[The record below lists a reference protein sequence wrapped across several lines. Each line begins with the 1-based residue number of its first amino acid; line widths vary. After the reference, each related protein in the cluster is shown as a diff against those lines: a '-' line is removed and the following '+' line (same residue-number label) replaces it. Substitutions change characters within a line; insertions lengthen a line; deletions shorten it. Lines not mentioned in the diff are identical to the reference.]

1 MNKFLKQLN
10 PKQSIFGLVI
20 CIALLA
26 LMPFIAKEL
35 GGTTWV
41 RIIDMAL
48 LYVMLALGL
57 NIVVGF
63 SGLLDLGY
71 VAFYAVGAYM
81 VALLSSTHLSD
92 NFAFFAQHFPNGLHI
107 PLWVIVP
114 LGAGLAALAGI
125 MLGTPIL
132 KLRGDYLA
140 LVTLGF
146 GEIIRIFMN
155 NWGKTKKDL
164 PEPDG
169 LLQSVVYWWNQNYN
183 ITNGPRGI
191 NRIDPVTVFG
201 YPLDRTLTIG
211 GIDLTK
217 EFLYYYLFLALAI
230 VTIVICY
237 RLQKS
242 RLGRA
247 WMALREDDIAAKAM
261 GINVRNIK
269 LLAFS
274 LGATFGG
281 VAGGMFAAFQGFI
294 SPESFSF
301 LESIVILAMVVLGG
315 MGHIPGVVLGA
326 IILYTLPE
334 FLRFTV
340 EPFQRNV
347 LGKIWVDTAIVRQ
360 FILGLS
366 MVLIMLYRPKGLWPT
381 PEREDK
387 KDVDASVQSDKPAN
401 NATV

>member
-1 MNKFLKQLN
+1 MGFLKKLS
-10 PKQSIFGLVI
+10 PKDSMIGVI
-20 CIALLA
+20 LCIVLLA
-26 LMPFIAKEL
+26 FLPFIAKEL

-63 SGLLDLGY
+63 AGLLDLGY
-71 VAFYAVGAYM
+71 IAFYAVGAYM
-81 VALLSSTHLSD
+81 VALLSSSHLSD
-92 NFAFFAQHFPNGLHI
+92 NFAFFHQHFPNGLHI
-107 PLWVIVP
+107 PLLVIIP
-114 LGAGLAALAGI
+114 LGAGLAAIAGI

-155 NWGKTKKDL
+155 NLGKNEFNL
-164 PEPDG
+164 
-169 LLQSVVYWWNQNYN
+169 
-183 ITNGPRGI
+183 TNGPRGI
-191 NRIDPVTVFG
+191 NRIDPVSVFG

-211 GIDLTK
+211 GVQFTK
-217 EFLYYYLFLALAI
+217 EFLYYYLFLILAAL
-230 VTIVICY
+230 TIFVCY
-237 RLQKS
+237 RLQYS

-261 GINVRNIK
+261 GINVRNVK

-301 LESIVILAMVVLGG
+301 MESIVVLTMVVLGG

-326 IILYTLPE
+326 VVLYFLPE

-340 EPFQRNV
+340 EPMQKAVF
-347 LGKIWVDTAIVRQ
+347 GKLLIDTAILRQ
-360 FILGLS
+360 LILGLC
-366 MVLIMLYRPKGLWPT
+366 MVLIMLFRPKGLWPT
-381 PEREDK
+381 PERNDK
-387 KDVDASVQSDKPAN
+387 KDEDIGNNVANKPTKVA
-401 NATV
+401 

>member
-1 MNKFLKQLN
+1 MGFLKKLS
-10 PKQSIFGLVI
+10 PKDSMIGVI
-20 CIALLA
+20 LCIVLLA
-26 LMPFIAKEL
+26 FLPFIAKEL

-63 SGLLDLGY
+63 AGLLDLGY
-71 VAFYAVGAYM
+71 IAFYAVGAYM
-81 VALLSSTHLSD
+81 VALLSSSHLSD
-92 NFAFFAQHFPNGLHI
+92 NFAFFHQHFPNGLHI
-107 PLWVIVP
+107 PLMVIIP
-114 LGAGLAALAGI
+114 LGAGLAAIAGI

-155 NWGKTKKDL
+155 NLGKNEFNL
-164 PEPDG
+164 
-169 LLQSVVYWWNQNYN
+169 
-183 ITNGPRGI
+183 TNGPRGI
-191 NRIDPVTVFG
+191 NRIDPVSVFG

-211 GIDLTK
+211 GVQFTK
-217 EFLYYYLFLALAI
+217 EFLYYYLFLILAAL
-230 VTIVICY
+230 TIFVCY
-237 RLQKS
+237 RLQYS

-247 WMALREDDIAAKAM
+247 LMALREDDIAAKAM
-261 GINVRNIK
+261 GINVRNVK

-301 LESIVILAMVVLGG
+301 MESIVVLTMVVLGG

-326 IILYTLPE
+326 VVLYFLPE

-340 EPFQRNV
+340 EPMQKAVF
-347 LGKIWVDTAIVRQ
+347 GKLLIDTAILRQ
-360 FILGLS
+360 LILGLC
-366 MVLIMLYRPKGLWPT
+366 MVLIMLFRPKGLWPT
-381 PEREDK
+381 PERNDK
-387 KDVDASVQSDKPAN
+387 KDEDISNNVANKPTKVA
-401 NATV
+401 

>member
-1 MNKFLKQLN
+1 MGFLKKLN
-10 PKQSIFGLVI
+10 PKESMIGVI
-20 CIALLA
+20 LCIVLLA

-63 SGLLDLGY
+63 AGLLDLGY
-71 VAFYAVGAYM
+71 IAFYAVGAYM
-81 VALLSSTHLSD
+81 VALLSSSHLSD
-92 NFAFFAQHFPNGLHI
+92 NFAFFHQHFPNGLHI
-107 PLWVIVP
+107 PLLVIIP
-114 LGAGLAALAGI
+114 LGAGLAAIAGI

-155 NWGKTKKDL
+155 NLGKNEFNL
-164 PEPDG
+164 
-169 LLQSVVYWWNQNYN
+169 
-183 ITNGPRGI
+183 TNGPRGI
-191 NRIDPVTVFG
+191 NRIDPVSIFG

-211 GIDLTK
+211 GIQFTK
-217 EFLYYYLFLALAI
+217 EFLYYYLFLILAAI
-230 VTIVICY
+230 TIFICY
-237 RLQKS
+237 RLQYS

-261 GINVRNIK
+261 GINVRNVK
-269 LLAFS
+269 LLAFA

-301 LESIVILAMVVLGG
+301 MESIVILTMVVLGG

-326 IILYTLPE
+326 IVLYFLPE

-340 EPFQRNV
+340 EPMQKAVF
-347 LGKIWVDTAIVRQ
+347 GKLLIDTAILRQ
-360 FILGLS
+360 LILGLC
-366 MVLIMLYRPKGLWPT
+366 MVLIMLFRPKGLWPT
-381 PEREDK
+381 PERNDK
-387 KDVDASVQSDKPAN
+387 KDEDVAKNVANKPK
-401 NATV
+401 TVA

>member
-1 MNKFLKQLN
+1 MGFLRKLS
-10 PKQSIFGLVI
+10 PKDSMIGVI
-20 CIALLA
+20 LCIVLLA
-26 LMPFIAKEL
+26 VLPFIAREL

-63 SGLLDLGY
+63 AGLLDLGY
-71 VAFYAVGAYM
+71 IAFYAVGAYM
-81 VALLSSTHLSD
+81 VALLSSSHLSD
-92 NFAFFAQHFPNGLHI
+92 NFAFFQQHFPDGLHI
-107 PLWVIVP
+107 PLLVIIP
-114 LGAGLAALAGI
+114 LGAGLAAIAGI

-155 NWGKTKKDL
+155 NLGKNEFNL
-164 PEPDG
+164 
-169 LLQSVVYWWNQNYN
+169 
-183 ITNGPRGI
+183 TNGPRGI
-191 NRIDPVTVFG
+191 NRIDPVSIFG
-201 YPLDRTLTIG
+201 YPLDKTLTIG
-211 GIDLTK
+211 GIQFTK
-217 EFLYYYLFLALAI
+217 EFLYYYLFLILAA
-230 VTIVICY
+230 VTIFVCY
-237 RLQKS
+237 RLQYS

-261 GINVRNIK
+261 GINVRNVK
-269 LLAFS
+269 LLAFA

-301 LESIVILAMVVLGG
+301 MESIVILTMVVLGG

-326 IILYTLPE
+326 LVLYFLPE

-340 EPFQRNV
+340 EPMQKAVF
-347 LGKIWVDTAIVRQ
+347 GKLLIDTAILRQ
-360 FILGLS
+360 LILGLC
-366 MVLIMLYRPKGLWPT
+366 MVLIMLFRPKGLWPT
-381 PEREDK
+381 PERNDK
-387 KDVDASVQSDKPAN
+387 KDDDISKNVANKPK
-401 NATV
+401 TVA

>member
-1 MNKFLKQLN
+1 MGFLRKLS
-10 PKQSIFGLVI
+10 PKDSMIGVI
-20 CIALLA
+20 LCIVLLA
-26 LMPFIAKEL
+26 VLPFIAREL

-63 SGLLDLGY
+63 AGLLDLGY
-71 VAFYAVGAYM
+71 IAFYAVGAYM
-81 VALLSSTHLSD
+81 VALLSSSHLSD
-92 NFAFFAQHFPNGLHI
+92 NFAFFHQHFPNGLHI
-107 PLWVIVP
+107 PLLLIIP
-114 LGAGLAALAGI
+114 LGAGLAAIAGI

-155 NWGKTKKDL
+155 NLGKNEFNL
-164 PEPDG
+164 
-169 LLQSVVYWWNQNYN
+169 
-183 ITNGPRGI
+183 TNGPRGI
-191 NRIDPVTVFG
+191 NRIDPVSVFG

-211 GIDLTK
+211 GVQLTK
-217 EFLYYYLFLALAI
+217 EFLYYYLFLVLAAI
-230 VTIVICY
+230 TIFVCY
-237 RLQKS
+237 RLQYS

-261 GINVRNIK
+261 GINVRNVK

-301 LESIVILAMVVLGG
+301 MESIVVLTMVVLGG

-326 IILYTLPE
+326 VVLYFLPE

-340 EPFQRNV
+340 EPMQKAVF
-347 LGKIWVDTAIVRQ
+347 GKLLIDTAILRQ
-360 FILGLS
+360 LILGLC
-366 MVLIMLYRPKGLWPT
+366 MVLIMLFRPKGLWPT
-381 PEREDK
+381 PERNDK
-387 KDVDASVQSDKPAN
+387 KDDDISKNVANKPK
-401 NATV
+401 TVA

>member
-1 MNKFLKQLN
+1 MGFLRKLS
-10 PKQSIFGLVI
+10 PKDSMIGVI
-20 CIALLA
+20 LCIVLLA
-26 LMPFIAKEL
+26 VLPFIAREL

-63 SGLLDLGY
+63 AGLLDLGY
-71 VAFYAVGAYM
+71 IAFYAVGAYM
-81 VALLSSTHLSD
+81 VALLSSSHLSD
-92 NFAFFAQHFPNGLHI
+92 NFAFFQQHFPDGLHI
-107 PLWVIVP
+107 PLLVIIP
-114 LGAGLAALAGI
+114 LGAGLAAIAGI

-155 NWGKTKKDL
+155 NLGKNEFNL
-164 PEPDG
+164 
-169 LLQSVVYWWNQNYN
+169 
-183 ITNGPRGI
+183 TNGPRGI
-191 NRIDPVTVFG
+191 NRIDPVSIFG

-211 GIDLTK
+211 GVQLTK
-217 EFLYYYLFLALAI
+217 EFLYYYLFLVLAAI
-230 VTIVICY
+230 TIFVCY
-237 RLQKS
+237 RLQYS

-261 GINVRNIK
+261 GINVRNVK
-269 LLAFS
+269 LLAFA

-301 LESIVILAMVVLGG
+301 MESIVILTMVVLGG

-326 IILYTLPE
+326 VVLYFLPE

-340 EPFQRNV
+340 EPMQKAVF
-347 LGKIWVDTAIVRQ
+347 GKLLIDTAILRQ
-360 FILGLS
+360 LILGLC
-366 MVLIMLYRPKGLWPT
+366 MVLIMLFRPKGLWPT
-381 PEREDK
+381 PERNDK
-387 KDVDASVQSDKPAN
+387 KDDDVSKNVANKPK
-401 NATV
+401 TVA

>member
-1 MNKFLKQLN
+1 MGFLRKLS
-10 PKQSIFGLVI
+10 PKDSMIGVI
-20 CIALLA
+20 LCIVLLA
-26 LMPFIAKEL
+26 VLPFIAREL

-63 SGLLDLGY
+63 AGLLDLGY
-71 VAFYAVGAYM
+71 IAFYAVGAYM
-81 VALLSSTHLSD
+81 VALLSSSHLSD
-92 NFAFFAQHFPNGLHI
+92 NFAFFQQHFPDGLHI
-107 PLWVIVP
+107 PLLVIIP
-114 LGAGLAALAGI
+114 LGAGLAAIAGI

-155 NWGKTKKDL
+155 NLGKNEFNL
-164 PEPDG
+164 
-169 LLQSVVYWWNQNYN
+169 
-183 ITNGPRGI
+183 TNCPRGI
-191 NRIDPVTVFG
+191 NRIDHVSIFG
-201 YPLDRTLTIG
+201 YPLDRTLTVG
-211 GIDLTK
+211 GVQLTK
-217 EFLYYYLFLALAI
+217 EFLYYYLFLVLAA
-230 VTIVICY
+230 VTIFVCY
-237 RLQKS
+237 RLQYS

-261 GINVRNIK
+261 GINVRNVK

-301 LESIVILAMVVLGG
+301 MESIVVLTMVVLGG

-326 IILYTLPE
+326 VVLYFLPE

-340 EPFQRNV
+340 EPMQKAVF
-347 LGKIWVDTAIVRQ
+347 GKLLIDTAILRQ
-360 FILGLS
+360 LILGLC
-366 MVLIMLYRPKGLWPT
+366 MVLIMLFRPKGLWPT
-381 PEREDK
+381 PERNDK
-387 KDVDASVQSDKPAN
+387 KDDDISKNVANKPK
-401 NATV
+401 TVA

>member
-1 MNKFLKQLN
+1 MGFLKKLS
-10 PKQSIFGLVI
+10 PKDSMIGVI
-20 CIALLA
+20 LCIVLLA
-26 LMPFIAKEL
+26 VLPFIAKEL

-41 RIIDMAL
+41 RIIDMTL
-48 LYVMLALGL
+48 LYTMLALGL

-63 SGLLDLGY
+63 AGLLDLGY
-71 VAFYAVGAYM
+71 IAFYAVGAYM
-81 VALLSSTHLSD
+81 VALLSSSHLSD
-92 NFAFFAQHFPNGLHI
+92 NFAFFHQHFPNGLHI
-107 PLWVIVP
+107 PLLVIIP
-114 LGAGLAALAGI
+114 LGAALAAIAGI

-155 NWGKTKKDL
+155 NLGKNEFNL
-164 PEPDG
+164 
-169 LLQSVVYWWNQNYN
+169 
-183 ITNGPRGI
+183 TNGPRGI
-191 NRIDPVTVFG
+191 NRIDPVSIFG
-201 YPLDRTLTIG
+201 FSLDKTITIG
-211 GIDLTK
+211 DIRLTK
-217 EFLYYYLFLALAI
+217 EFLYYYLFLILAA
-230 VTIVICY
+230 VTIFVCY
-237 RLQKS
+237 RLQYS

-261 GINVRNIK
+261 GINVRNVK

-301 LESIVILAMVVLGG
+301 MESIVILTMVVLGG

-326 IILYTLPE
+326 IVLYFLPE

-340 EPFQRNV
+340 EPMQKAMF
-347 LGKIWVDTAIVRQ
+347 GKLLIDTAILRQ
-360 FILGLS
+360 LILGLC
-366 MVLIMLYRPKGLWPT
+366 MVLIMLFRPKGLWPT
-381 PEREDK
+381 PERNDK
-387 KDVDASVQSDKPAN
+387 KDDDITKNVANKPK
-401 NATV
+401 TVA

>member
-10 PKQSIFGLVI
+10 PKQSIVGLVI
-20 CIALLA
+20 CIVLLA

-155 NWGKTKKDL
+155 NWGKTGFNL
-164 PEPDG
+164 
-169 LLQSVVYWWNQNYN
+169 
-183 ITNGPRGI
+183 TNGPRGI
-191 NRIDPVTVFG
+191 NKIDPVTVFG

-211 GIDLTK
+211 GIDFTK

-230 VTIVICY
+230 ATIFVCY
-237 RLQKS
+237 RLQHS

-301 LESIVILAMVVLGG
+301 MESIVILAMVVLGG

-326 IILYTLPE
+326 IILYALPE
-334 FLRFTV
+334 VLRFTV
-340 EPFQRNV
+340 EPMQKAAF
-347 LGKIWVDTAIVRQ
+347 GKLIVDTAILRQ

-387 KDVDASVQSDKPAN
+387 KDLDIDVNAPTDKTVN
-401 NATV
+401 NATAV

>member
-1 MNKFLKQLN
+1 MGFLRKLS
-10 PKQSIFGLVI
+10 PKDSMIGVI
-20 CIALLA
+20 LCIVLLA
-26 LMPFIAKEL
+26 VLPFIAREL

-63 SGLLDLGY
+63 AGLLDLGY
-71 VAFYAVGAYM
+71 IAFYAVGAYM
-81 VALLSSTHLSD
+81 VALLSSSHLSD
-92 NFAFFAQHFPNGLHI
+92 NFAFFQQHFPDGLHI
-107 PLWVIVP
+107 PLLVIIP
-114 LGAGLAALAGI
+114 LGAGLAAIAGI

-155 NWGKTKKDL
+155 NLGKNEFNL
-164 PEPDG
+164 
-169 LLQSVVYWWNQNYN
+169 
-183 ITNGPRGI
+183 TNGPRGI
-191 NRIDPVTVFG
+191 NRIDPVSIFG
-201 YPLDRTLTIG
+201 YPLDRTLTVG
-211 GIDLTK
+211 GVQLTK
-217 EFLYYYLFLALAI
+217 EFLYYYLFLVLAA
-230 VTIVICY
+230 VTIFVCY
-237 RLQKS
+237 RLQYS

-261 GINVRNIK
+261 GINVRNVK

-301 LESIVILAMVVLGG
+301 MESIVVLTMVVLGG

-326 IILYTLPE
+326 VVLYFLPE

-340 EPFQRNV
+340 EPMQKAVF
-347 LGKIWVDTAIVRQ
+347 GKLLIDTAILRQ
-360 FILGLS
+360 LILGLC
-366 MVLIMLYRPKGLWPT
+366 MVLIMLFRPKG
-381 PEREDK
+381 
-387 KDVDASVQSDKPAN
+387 
-401 NATV
+401 

>member
-1 MNKFLKQLN
+1 MNKYLKQLN

-26 LMPFIAKEL
+26 AMPFIAKEL

-81 VALLSSTHLSD
+81 VALLSSSHLSD

-125 MLGTPIL
+125 MLCTPIL

-146 GEIIRIFMN
+146 GEIIRILMN
-155 NWGKTKKDL
+155 NLGKDTFNL
-164 PEPDG
+164 
-169 LLQSVVYWWNQNYN
+169 
-183 ITNGPRGI
+183 TNGPRGI

-201 YPLDRTLTIG
+201 YSLDNTLTIG
-211 GIDLTK
+211 SVQLTK

-230 VTIVICY
+230 VTIIVCY

-301 LESIVILAMVVLGG
+301 LESINILAMVVLGG
-315 MGHIPGVVLGA
+315 MGHIPGVILGA

-387 KDVDASVQSDKPAN
+387 KDIVDVSADKPASN
-401 NATV
+401 PAA

>member
-1 MNKFLKQLN
+1 MGFLRKLS
-10 PKQSIFGLVI
+10 PKDSMIGVI
-20 CIALLA
+20 LCIVLLA
-26 LMPFIAKEL
+26 VLPFIAREL

-63 SGLLDLGY
+63 AGLLDLGY
-71 VAFYAVGAYM
+71 IAFYAVGAYM
-81 VALLSSTHLSD
+81 VALLSSSHLSD
-92 NFAFFAQHFPNGLHI
+92 NFAFFQQHFPNGLHI
-107 PLWVIVP
+107 PLLVIIP
-114 LGAGLAALAGI
+114 LGAGLAAIAGI

-155 NWGKTKKDL
+155 NLGKNEFNL
-164 PEPDG
+164 
-169 LLQSVVYWWNQNYN
+169 
-183 ITNGPRGI
+183 TNGPRGI
-191 NRIDPVTVFG
+191 NRIDPVSIFG
-201 YPLDRTLTIG
+201 YPLDRTLTVG
-211 GIDLTK
+211 GVQLTK
-217 EFLYYYLFLALAI
+217 EFLYYYLFLVLAA
-230 VTIVICY
+230 VTIFVCY
-237 RLQKS
+237 RLQYS

-261 GINVRNIK
+261 GINVRNVK
-269 LLAFS
+269 LLAFA

-301 LESIVILAMVVLGG
+301 MESIVILTMVVLGG

-326 IILYTLPE
+326 LVLYFLPE

-340 EPFQRNV
+340 EPMQKAVF
-347 LGKIWVDTAIVRQ
+347 GKLLIDTAILRQ
-360 FILGLS
+360 LILGLC
-366 MVLIMLYRPKGLWPT
+366 MVLIMLFRPKGLWPT
-381 PEREDK
+381 PERNDK
-387 KDVDASVQSDKPAN
+387 KDDDISKNVANKPK
-401 NATV
+401 TVA

>member
-1 MNKFLKQLN
+1 MGFLRKLS
-10 PKQSIFGLVI
+10 PKDSMIGVI
-20 CIALLA
+20 LCIVLLA
-26 LMPFIAKEL
+26 FLPFIAKEL

-63 SGLLDLGY
+63 AGLLDLGY
-71 VAFYAVGAYM
+71 IAFYAVGAYM
-81 VALLSSTHLSD
+81 VALLSSSHLSD
-92 NFAFFAQHFPNGLHI
+92 NFAFFHQHFPNGLHI
-107 PLWVIVP
+107 PLLLIIP
-114 LGAGLAALAGI
+114 PGAGLAAIAGI

-155 NWGKTKKDL
+155 NLGKNEFNL
-164 PEPDG
+164 
-169 LLQSVVYWWNQNYN
+169 
-183 ITNGPRGI
+183 TNGPRGI
-191 NRIDPVTVFG
+191 NRIDPVSVFG

-211 GIDLTK
+211 GVQLTK
-217 EFLYYYLFLALAI
+217 EFLYYYLFLVLAAI
-230 VTIVICY
+230 TIFVCY
-237 RLQKS
+237 RLQYS

-261 GINVRNIK
+261 GINVRNVK
-269 LLAFS
+269 LLAFA

-301 LESIVILAMVVLGG
+301 MESIVILTMVVLGG

-326 IILYTLPE
+326 LVLYFLPE

-340 EPFQRNV
+340 EPMQKAVF
-347 LGKIWVDTAIVRQ
+347 GKLLIDTAILRQ
-360 FILGLS
+360 LILGLC
-366 MVLIMLYRPKGLWPT
+366 MVLIMLFRPKGLWPT
-381 PEREDK
+381 PERNDK
-387 KDVDASVQSDKPAN
+387 KDDDISKNVANKPK
-401 NATV
+401 TVA

>member
-1 MNKFLKQLN
+1 MGFLRKLS
-10 PKQSIFGLVI
+10 PKDSMIGVI
-20 CIALLA
+20 LCIVLLA
-26 LMPFIAKEL
+26 FLPFIGKEL

-63 SGLLDLGY
+63 AGLLDLGY
-71 VAFYAVGAYM
+71 IAFYAVGAYM
-81 VALLSSTHLSD
+81 VALLSSSHLSD
-92 NFAFFAQHFPNGLHI
+92 NFAFFHQHFPNGLHI
-107 PLWVIVP
+107 PLLLIIP
-114 LGAGLAALAGI
+114 LGAGLAAIAGI

-155 NWGKTKKDL
+155 NLGKNEFNL
-164 PEPDG
+164 
-169 LLQSVVYWWNQNYN
+169 
-183 ITNGPRGI
+183 TNGPRGI
-191 NRIDPVTVFG
+191 NRIDPVSVFG

-211 GIDLTK
+211 GVQLTK
-217 EFLYYYLFLALAI
+217 EFLYYYLFLVLAAI
-230 VTIVICY
+230 TIFVCY
-237 RLQKS
+237 RLQYS

-261 GINVRNIK
+261 GINVRNVK
-269 LLAFS
+269 LLAFA

-301 LESIVILAMVVLGG
+301 MESLVILTMVVLGG

-326 IILYTLPE
+326 LVLYFLPE

-340 EPFQRNV
+340 EPMQKAVF
-347 LGKIWVDTAIVRQ
+347 GKLLIDTAILRQ
-360 FILGLS
+360 LILGLC
-366 MVLIMLYRPKGLWPT
+366 MVLIMLFRPKGLWPT
-381 PEREDK
+381 PERNDK
-387 KDVDASVQSDKPAN
+387 KDDDISKNVANKPK
-401 NATV
+401 TVA

>member
-1 MNKFLKQLN
+1 MGFLRKLS
-10 PKQSIFGLVI
+10 PKDSMLGVI
-20 CIALLA
+20 LCIVLLA
-26 LMPFIAKEL
+26 VLPFIAKEW

-63 SGLLDLGY
+63 AGLLDLGY
-71 VAFYAVGAYM
+71 IAFYAVGAYM
-81 VALLSSTHLSD
+81 VALLSSSHLSD
-92 NFAFFAQHFPNGLHI
+92 NFAFFHEHFPNGLHV
-107 PLWVIVP
+107 PLMVIIP
-114 LGAGLAALAGI
+114 LGAALAALAGI
-125 MLGTPIL
+125 ILGTPIL

-155 NWGKTKKDL
+155 NLGKDEFNL
-164 PEPDG
+164 
-169 LLQSVVYWWNQNYN
+169 
-183 ITNGPRGI
+183 TNGPRGI
-191 NRIDPVTVFG
+191 NGIDPVTILG
-201 YPLDRTLTIG
+201 HPLNKTLTVGNIQF
-211 GIDLTK
+211 TK
-217 EFLYYYLFLALAI
+217 EFLYYYLFLVLAAVSI
-230 VTIVICY
+230 FVSY
-237 RLQKS
+237 RLQYS

-261 GINVRNIK
+261 GINVRNVK

-301 LESIVILAMVVLGG
+301 MESIVILTMVVLGG

-326 IILYTLPE
+326 LVLYFLPE

-340 EPFQRNV
+340 EPMQKAVF
-347 LGKIWVDTAIVRQ
+347 GKLLIDTAILRQ
-360 FILGLS
+360 LILGFC
-366 MVLIMLYRPKGLWPT
+366 MVFIMLFRPKGLWPT
-381 PEREDK
+381 PERNDK
-387 KDVDASVQSDKPAN
+387 KDDDMSSNVANKPTKVA
-401 NATV
+401 

>member
-10 PKQSIFGLVI
+10 PKQSIVGLVI
-20 CIALLA
+20 CMVLLA

-81 VALLSSTHLSD
+81 VALLSSSHLSD

-114 LGAGLAALAGI
+114 MGAGLAALAGI

-155 NWGKTKKDL
+155 NWGKTGFNL
-164 PEPDG
+164 
-169 LLQSVVYWWNQNYN
+169 
-183 ITNGPRGI
+183 TNGPRGI
-191 NRIDPVTVFG
+191 NKIDPVTVFG

-211 GIDLTK
+211 GIDFTK

-230 VTIVICY
+230 ITIFVCY
-237 RLQKS
+237 RLQHS

-301 LESIVILAMVVLGG
+301 MESIVILAMVVLGG

-326 IILYTLPE
+326 IILYALPE
-334 FLRFTV
+334 VLRFTV
-340 EPFQRNV
+340 EPMQKAAF
-347 LGKIWVDTAIVRQ
+347 GKLIVDTAILRQ

-387 KDVDASVQSDKPAN
+387 KDLDIDVNAPTDKTVN
-401 NATV
+401 NATAV

>member
-1 MNKFLKQLN
+1 
-10 PKQSIFGLVI
+10 
-20 CIALLA
+20 
-26 LMPFIAKEL
+26 
-35 GGTTWV
+35 
-41 RIIDMAL
+41 
-48 LYVMLALGL
+48 
-57 NIVVGF
+57 
-63 SGLLDLGY
+63 
-71 VAFYAVGAYM
+71 
-81 VALLSSTHLSD
+81 
-92 NFAFFAQHFPNGLHI
+92 
-107 PLWVIVP
+107 
-114 LGAGLAALAGI
+114 
-125 MLGTPIL
+125 
-132 KLRGDYLA
+132 
-140 LVTLGF
+140 
-146 GEIIRIFMN
+146 
-155 NWGKTKKDL
+155 
-164 PEPDG
+164 
-169 LLQSVVYWWNQNYN
+169 
-183 ITNGPRGI
+183 
-191 NRIDPVTVFG
+191 
-201 YPLDRTLTIG
+201 LTIG

-230 VTIVICY
+230 ITIIVCY

-281 VAGGMFAAFQGFI
+281 VAGGMFASFQGFI

-387 KDVDASVQSDKPAN
+387 KDVDASADKPTN
-401 NATV
+401 NATA

>member
-1 MNKFLKQLN
+1 MGFLRKLS
-10 PKQSIFGLVI
+10 PKDSMLGVI
-20 CIALLA
+20 LCIVLLA
-26 LMPFIAKEL
+26 VLPFIAKEW

-63 SGLLDLGY
+63 AGLLDLGY
-71 VAFYAVGAYM
+71 IAFYAVGAYM
-81 VALLSSTHLSD
+81 VALLSSSHLSD
-92 NFAFFAQHFPNGLHI
+92 NFAFFHEHFPNGLHV
-107 PLWVIVP
+107 PLMIIIP
-114 LGAGLAALAGI
+114 LGAALAALAGI
-125 MLGTPIL
+125 ILGTPIL

-155 NWGKTKKDL
+155 NLGKDEFNL
-164 PEPDG
+164 
-169 LLQSVVYWWNQNYN
+169 
-183 ITNGPRGI
+183 TNGPRGI
-191 NRIDPVTVFG
+191 NGIDPVTILG
-201 YPLDRTLTIG
+201 HPLNKTLTVGNIQF
-211 GIDLTK
+211 TK
-217 EFLYYYLFLALAI
+217 EFLYYYLFLVLAAVSI
-230 VTIVICY
+230 FVSY
-237 RLQKS
+237 RLQYS

-261 GINVRNIK
+261 GINVRNVK

-301 LESIVILAMVVLGG
+301 MESIVILTMVVLGG

-326 IILYTLPE
+326 LVLYFLPE

-340 EPFQRNV
+340 EPMQKAVF
-347 LGKIWVDTAIVRQ
+347 GKLLIDTAILRQ
-360 FILGLS
+360 LILGFC
-366 MVLIMLYRPKGLWPT
+366 MVFIMLFRPKGLWPT
-381 PEREDK
+381 PERNDK
-387 KDVDASVQSDKPAN
+387 KDDDISSNVANKPTKVA
-401 NATV
+401 

>member
-10 PKQSIFGLVI
+10 PKQSVIGLVI
-20 CIALLA
+20 CIVLLA
-26 LMPFIAKEL
+26 LMPFIAQEL

-63 SGLLDLGY
+63 AGLLDLGY

-81 VALLSSTHLSD
+81 VALLSSSHLSD

-155 NWGKTKKDL
+155 NWGKTGFNL
-164 PEPDG
+164 
-169 LLQSVVYWWNQNYN
+169 
-183 ITNGPRGI
+183 TNGPRGI
-191 NRIDPVTVFG
+191 NKIDPVTVFG
-201 YPLDRTLTIG
+201 YPLDKTLTIG
-211 GIDLTK
+211 GVDFTK

-230 VTIVICY
+230 VTIFVCY
-237 RLQKS
+237 RLQYS

-301 LESIVILAMVVLGG
+301 MESIVILAMVVLGG

-326 IILYTLPE
+326 IILYALPE
-334 FLRFTV
+334 VLRFTV
-340 EPFQRNV
+340 EPMQKAAF
-347 LGKIWVDTAIVRQ
+347 GKLIVDTAILRQ

-381 PEREDK
+381 PERENK
-387 KDVDASVQSDKPAN
+387 KDLDTDVSSSADKSIN
-401 NATV
+401 NVTAV

>member
-1 MNKFLKQLN
+1 MGFLKKLS
-10 PKQSIFGLVI
+10 PKDSMIGVI
-20 CIALLA
+20 LCIVLLA
-26 LMPFIAKEL
+26 VLPFIAKEL

-63 SGLLDLGY
+63 AGLLDLGY
-71 VAFYAVGAYM
+71 IAFYAVGAYM
-81 VALLSSTHLSD
+81 VALLSSSHLSD
-92 NFAFFAQHFPNGLHI
+92 NFAFFHQHFPNGLHI
-107 PLWVIVP
+107 PLLVIIP
-114 LGAGLAALAGI
+114 LGAGLAAIAGI

-155 NWGKTKKDL
+155 NLGKNEFNL
-164 PEPDG
+164 
-169 LLQSVVYWWNQNYN
+169 
-183 ITNGPRGI
+183 TNGPRGI
-191 NRIDPVTVFG
+191 NRIDPVSVFG

-211 GIDLTK
+211 GVQFTK
-217 EFLYYYLFLALAI
+217 EFLYYYLFLILAAL
-230 VTIVICY
+230 TIFVCY
-237 RLQKS
+237 RLQYS

-261 GINVRNIK
+261 GINVRNVK

-301 LESIVILAMVVLGG
+301 MESIVILTMVVLGG
-315 MGHIPGVVLGA
+315 MGHLPGVVLGA
-326 IILYTLPE
+326 LVLYFLPE

-340 EPFQRNV
+340 EPMQKAMF
-347 LGKIWVDTAIVRQ
+347 GKLLIDTAILRQ
-360 FILGLS
+360 LILGLC
-366 MVLIMLYRPKGLWPT
+366 MVLIMLFRPKGLWPT
-381 PEREDK
+381 PERNDK
-387 KDVDASVQSDKPAN
+387 KDEDIKNSVASKPTKVA
-401 NATV
+401 

>member
-1 MNKFLKQLN
+1 MGFLKKLS
-10 PKQSIFGLVI
+10 PKDSMIGVI
-20 CIALLA
+20 LCIVLLA
-26 LMPFIAKEL
+26 FIAKEL

-63 SGLLDLGY
+63 AGLLDLGY
-71 VAFYAVGAYM
+71 IAFYAVGAYM
-81 VALLSSTHLSD
+81 VALLSSSHLSD
-92 NFAFFAQHFPNGLHI
+92 NFAFFHQHFPNGLHI
-107 PLWVIVP
+107 PLLVIIP
-114 LGAGLAALAGI
+114 LGAGLAAIAGI

-155 NWGKTKKDL
+155 NLGKNEFNL
-164 PEPDG
+164 
-169 LLQSVVYWWNQNYN
+169 
-183 ITNGPRGI
+183 TNGPRGI
-191 NRIDPVTVFG
+191 NRIDPVSVFG

-211 GIDLTK
+211 GVQFTK
-217 EFLYYYLFLALAI
+217 EFLYYYLFLILAAL
-230 VTIVICY
+230 TIFVCY
-237 RLQKS
+237 RLQYS

-261 GINVRNIK
+261 GINVRNVK

-301 LESIVILAMVVLGG
+301 MESIVILTMVVLGG

-326 IILYTLPE
+326 LVLYFLPE

-340 EPFQRNV
+340 EPMQKAMF
-347 LGKIWVDTAIVRQ
+347 GKLLIDTAILRQ
-360 FILGLS
+360 LILGLC
-366 MVLIMLYRPKGLWPT
+366 MVLIMLFRPKGLWPT
-381 PEREDK
+381 PERNDK
-387 KDVDASVQSDKPAN
+387 KDEDIKNSVASKPTKVA
-401 NATV
+401 

>member
-1 MNKFLKQLN
+1 MGFLRKLS
-10 PKQSIFGLVI
+10 PKDSMIGVI
-20 CIALLA
+20 LCIVLLA
-26 LMPFIAKEL
+26 VLPFIAREL

-63 SGLLDLGY
+63 AGLLDLGY
-71 VAFYAVGAYM
+71 IAFYAVGAYM
-81 VALLSSTHLSD
+81 VALLSSSHLSD
-92 NFAFFAQHFPNGLHI
+92 NFAFFHQHFPNGLHI
-107 PLWVIVP
+107 PLLLIIP
-114 LGAGLAALAGI
+114 LGAGLAAIAGI

-155 NWGKTKKDL
+155 NLGKNEFNL
-164 PEPDG
+164 
-169 LLQSVVYWWNQNYN
+169 
-183 ITNGPRGI
+183 TNGPRGI
-191 NRIDPVTVFG
+191 NRIDPVSVFG

-211 GIDLTK
+211 GVQLTK
-217 EFLYYYLFLALAI
+217 EFLYYYLFLVLAAI
-230 VTIVICY
+230 TIFVCY
-237 RLQKS
+237 RLQYS

-261 GINVRNIK
+261 GINVRNVK

-301 LESIVILAMVVLGG
+301 MESIVILTMVVLGG

-326 IILYTLPE
+326 LVLYFLPE

-340 EPFQRNV
+340 EPMQKAVF
-347 LGKIWVDTAIVRQ
+347 GKLLIDTAILRQ
-360 FILGLS
+360 LILGLC
-366 MVLIMLYRPKGLWPT
+366 MVLIMLFRPKGLWPT
-381 PEREDK
+381 PERNDK
-387 KDVDASVQSDKPAN
+387 KDDDISKNVANKPK
-401 NATV
+401 TVA

>member
-1 MNKFLKQLN
+1 MGFLRKLS
-10 PKQSIFGLVI
+10 PKDSMIGVI
-20 CIALLA
+20 LCIVLLA
-26 LMPFIAKEL
+26 VLPFIAREL

-63 SGLLDLGY
+63 AGLLDLGY
-71 VAFYAVGAYM
+71 IAFYAVGAYM
-81 VALLSSTHLSD
+81 VALLSSSHLSD
-92 NFAFFAQHFPNGLHI
+92 NFAFFQQHFPDGLHI
-107 PLWVIVP
+107 PLLVIIP
-114 LGAGLAALAGI
+114 LGAGLAAIAGI

-155 NWGKTKKDL
+155 NLGKNEFNL
-164 PEPDG
+164 
-169 LLQSVVYWWNQNYN
+169 
-183 ITNGPRGI
+183 TNGPRGI
-191 NRIDPVTVFG
+191 NRIDPVSIFG
-201 YPLDRTLTIG
+201 YPLDKTLTIG
-211 GIDLTK
+211 GIQFTK
-217 EFLYYYLFLALAI
+217 EFLYYYLFLILAA
-230 VTIVICY
+230 VTIFVCY
-237 RLQKS
+237 RLQYS

-261 GINVRNIK
+261 GINVRNVK

-301 LESIVILAMVVLGG
+301 MESIVILTMVVLGG

-326 IILYTLPE
+326 LVLYFLPE

-340 EPFQRNV
+340 EPMQKAVF
-347 LGKIWVDTAIVRQ
+347 GKLLIDTAILRQ
-360 FILGLS
+360 LILGLC
-366 MVLIMLYRPKGLWPT
+366 MVLIMLFRPKGLWPT
-381 PEREDK
+381 PERNDK
-387 KDVDASVQSDKPAN
+387 KDDDVSKNVANKPK
-401 NATV
+401 TVA

>member
-10 PKQSIFGLVI
+10 PKQSIVGLVI
-20 CIALLA
+20 CIVLLA

-155 NWGKTKKDL
+155 NWGKTGFNL
-164 PEPDG
+164 
-169 LLQSVVYWWNQNYN
+169 
-183 ITNGPRGI
+183 TNGPRGI
-191 NRIDPVTVFG
+191 NKIDPVTVFG
-201 YPLDRTLTIG
+201 YPLDRTLNIG
-211 GIDLTK
+211 GIDFTK

-230 VTIVICY
+230 ATIFVCY
-237 RLQKS
+237 RLQHS

-281 VAGGMFAAFQGFI
+281 IAGGMFASFQGFI

-301 LESIVILAMVVLGG
+301 MESIVILAMVVLGG
-315 MGHIPGVVLGA
+315 MGNIPGVVLGA
-326 IILYTLPE
+326 IILYALPE
-334 FLRFTV
+334 VLRFTV
-340 EPFQRNV
+340 EPMQKAAF
-347 LGKIWVDTAIVRQ
+347 GKLIVDTAILRQ

-387 KDVDASVQSDKPAN
+387 KDLDIDVNVPTDKTVN
-401 NATV
+401 NATAV

>member
-1 MNKFLKQLN
+1 MFFLNKLN
-10 PKQSIFGLVI
+10 PKQSLFGIIV

-26 LMPFIAKEL
+26 VLPFVAKEL

-48 LYVMLALGL
+48 LYIMLALGL

-63 SGLLDLGY
+63 AGLLDLGY
-71 VAFYAVGAYM
+71 IAFYAVGAYAA
-81 VALLSSTHLSD
+81 ALLASGHLTD
-92 NFAFFAQHFPNGLHI
+92 NFAFFQQHFPDGLHFSYWMI
-107 PLWVIVP
+107 IP
-114 LGAGLAALAGI
+114 LGAMLAAIAGI

-155 NWGKTKKDL
+155 HWGKEGFNL
-164 PEPDG
+164 
-169 LLQSVVYWWNQNYN
+169 
-183 ITNGPRGI
+183 TNGPRGI
-191 NRIDPVTVFG
+191 NRIDSVSVLG
-201 YPLDRTLTIG
+201 HPLDRAISIG
-211 GIDLTK
+211 NIHLTK
-217 EFLYYYLFLALAI
+217 EFLYYYLFLAL
-230 VTIVICY
+230 VTISIFVCY
-237 RLQKS
+237 RLQAS

-261 GINVRNIK
+261 GINVRNVK

-281 VAGGMFAAFQGFI
+281 VAGAMFAAFQGFI

-301 LESIVILAMVVLGG
+301 MESIVILTMVVLGG
-315 MGHIPGVVLGA
+315 MGHIPGVILGA
-326 IILYTLPE
+326 VLLSLLPE

-340 EPFQRNV
+340 EPLQQMLFGT
-347 LGKIWVDTAIVRQ
+347 LLIDTAILRQ
-360 FILGLS
+360 LILGLC
-366 MVLIMLYRPKGLWPT
+366 MVLIMLFRPRGLWPR
-381 PEREDK
+381 PERSRK
-387 KDVDASVQSDKPAN
+387 KDDDINNKPV
-401 NATV
+401 ATTTVV

>member
-1 MNKFLKQLN
+1 M
-10 PKQSIFGLVI
+10 IGVI
-20 CIALLA
+20 LCIVLLA
-26 LMPFIAKEL
+26 VLPFIAREL

-63 SGLLDLGY
+63 AGLLDLGY
-71 VAFYAVGAYM
+71 IAFYAVGAYM
-81 VALLSSTHLSD
+81 VALLSSSHLSD
-92 NFAFFAQHFPNGLHI
+92 NFAFFHQHFPNGLHI
-107 PLWVIVP
+107 PLLLIIP
-114 LGAGLAALAGI
+114 LGAGLAAIAGI

-155 NWGKTKKDL
+155 NLGKNEFNL
-164 PEPDG
+164 
-169 LLQSVVYWWNQNYN
+169 
-183 ITNGPRGI
+183 TNGPRGI
-191 NRIDPVTVFG
+191 NRIDPVSVFG

-211 GIDLTK
+211 GVQLTK
-217 EFLYYYLFLALAI
+217 EFLYYYLFLVLAAI
-230 VTIVICY
+230 TIFVCY
-237 RLQKS
+237 RLQYS

-261 GINVRNIK
+261 GINVRNVK
-269 LLAFS
+269 LLAFA

-301 LESIVILAMVVLGG
+301 MESIVILTMVVLGG

-326 IILYTLPE
+326 LVLYFLPE

-340 EPFQRNV
+340 EPMQKAVF
-347 LGKIWVDTAIVRQ
+347 GKLLIDTAILRQ
-360 FILGLS
+360 LILGLC
-366 MVLIMLYRPKGLWPT
+366 MVLIMLFRPKGLWPT
-381 PEREDK
+381 PERNDK
-387 KDVDASVQSDKPAN
+387 KDDDISKNVANKPK
-401 NATV
+401 TVA